1 MRKTIA
7 AIALACLTTTGMAQ
21 NDKKDF
27 QAFNHLDLGLTLGTT
42 GIGFDLAT
50 PLGEYV
56 QIRTGFEFM
65 PRFTK
70 SLHFDIQSFSDDGSL
85 IDTQFD
91 NLSDRLESF
100 TGYKA
105 DSQVKM
111 NGKPTLWNFKL
122 LFDVFPFRNKHW
134 HLTAGFHWGPSQI
147 AEAIND
153 LEDAPTLVAVNI
165 YNNIYEKVSEGENV
179 FGDFDV
185 DPDLRRKIKRSGRMG
200 IHVGDYDDG
209 TPYLMEPDENCTV
222 SAKVTVNSFKPYLGF
237 GYGGKLFK
245 NDNRYQVSFDAG
257 VMFWGGEPAITT
269 HDGTNLSKD
278 VSNISGKVGDY
289 VDFISGIKVFPVL
302 NLRIT
307 RRLF

>member
-50 PLGEYV
+50 PIGEYV

-85 IDTQFD
+85 IDTHFD

-200 IHVGDYDDG
+200 IHIGDYDDG

-257 VMFWGGEPAITT
+257 LMFWGGEPAITT

>member
-27 QAFNHLDLGLTLGTT
+27 QAFSHLDLGLTLGTT

-134 HLTAGFHWGPSQI
+134 HLTAGFNWGPSQI

-257 VMFWGGEPAITT
+257 LMFWGGEPAITT

>member
-42 GIGFDLAT
+42 GIGFDVAT
-50 PLGEYV
+50 PIGEYV

-85 IDTQFD
+85 IDTHFD

-257 VMFWGGEPAITT
+257 LMFWGGEPAITT

>member
-50 PLGEYV
+50 PIGEYV

-257 VMFWGGEPAITT
+257 LMFWGGEPAITT

>member
-209 TPYLMEPDENCTV
+209 TPYLMVPDENCTV

-257 VMFWGGEPAITT
+257 LMFWGGEPAITT

>member
-21 NDKKDF
+21 NDKKNF

-42 GIGFDLAT
+42 GIGFDVAT
-50 PLGEYV
+50 PIGEYV

-85 IDTQFD
+85 IDTHFD

-257 VMFWGGEPAITT
+257 LMFWGGEPAITT

>member
-50 PLGEYV
+50 PIGEYV

-85 IDTQFD
+85 IDTHFD

-153 LEDAPTLVAVNI
+153 LKDAPTLVAVNI

-200 IHVGDYDDG
+200 IHIGDYDDG

-257 VMFWGGEPAITT
+257 LMFWGGEPAITT

>member
-27 QAFNHLDLGLTLGTT
+27 QAFSHLDLGLTLGTT

-257 VMFWGGEPAITT
+257 LMFWGGEPAITT

>member
-257 VMFWGGEPAITT
+257 LMFWGGEPAITT

>member
-56 QIRTGFEFM
+56 QIRTGFEYM

-257 VMFWGGEPAITT
+257 LMFWGGEPAITT

>member
-85 IDTQFD
+85 IDTKFD

-257 VMFWGGEPAITT
+257 LMFWGGEPAITT

>member
-27 QAFNHLDLGLTLGTT
+27 QAFNHLGLGLTLGTT

-257 VMFWGGEPAITT
+257 LMFWGGEPAITT

>member
-27 QAFNHLDLGLTLGTT
+27 QVFNHLDLGLTLGTT
-42 GIGFDLAT
+42 GVGFDLAT
-50 PLGEYV
+50 PIGEYA

-257 VMFWGGEPAITT
+257 LMFWGGEPAITT

>member
-27 QAFNHLDLGLTLGTT
+27 QVFNHLDLGLTLGTT

-257 VMFWGGEPAITT
+257 LMFWGGEPAITT

>member
-27 QAFNHLDLGLTLGTT
+27 QVFNHLDLGLTLGTN

-257 VMFWGGEPAITT
+257 LMFWGGEPAITT

>member
-27 QAFNHLDLGLTLGTT
+27 RAFNHLDLGLTLGTT

-257 VMFWGGEPAITT
+257 LMFWGGEPAITT

>member
-27 QAFNHLDLGLTLGTT
+27 QAFSHLDLGLTLGTT

-50 PLGEYV
+50 PIGEYV

-134 HLTAGFHWGPSQI
+134 HLTAGFHWGSSQI

-257 VMFWGGEPAITT
+257 LMFWGGEPAITT